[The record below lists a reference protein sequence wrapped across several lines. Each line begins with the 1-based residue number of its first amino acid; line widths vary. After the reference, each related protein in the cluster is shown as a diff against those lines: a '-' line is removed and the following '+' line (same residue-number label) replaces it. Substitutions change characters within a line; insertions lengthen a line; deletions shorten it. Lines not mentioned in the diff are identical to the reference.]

1 MRGLARVLLG
11 AAAATSATIGPASDA
26 PGRAAT
32 APSAPTIAGAPPP
45 AAFRV
50 LEQEPPAGRRV
61 TAYLQSQLDRSHAQ
75 DEARRAGWSSRV
87 RTEDDLLKLQAE
99 TRAKALAL
107 IGGLPAEKT
116 PLRARVTGSV
126 PMDGYRIEKLV
137 FESQPGLFVT
147 ALLYLPDAPAGP
159 KAAVL
164 LPCGHSPV
172 GKAYANYQEI
182 GGRLAKRGYVVLS
195 WDPVG
200 QGERSQFWDAER
212 RRSRF
217 NLVCGE
223 HAVLGNLATLA
234 GTSLVRY
241 EVWDGIRAVDYLLTR
256 PEVDGRRLSITGT
269 SGGGFQST
277 WIGALDERIGVVAP
291 SCFITALP
299 LRMANRIFEDPD
311 SDPEQDPPGLVSE
324 GVDHPGLLL
333 VAYPRPVHV
342 ASAIR
347 DFVPIEGARRTVAE
361 IRTIYERFG
370 HGDRVGYSEGDH
382 EHRYSDQNQERAFD
396 FLDRWN
402 GAGAHAGLATV
413 RTLPAETLQV
423 TPTGQVRV
431 DLGGRSLVDVIREDF
446 RARPTARADIRSLY
460 AAAPGA
466 SPGPVTAARVG
477 SSAFGG
483 ATIDRWL
490 VRQAGGL
497 AMPLVHVH
505 ERASAG
511 RTVLLLALPGKIG
524 PSDWPSVQRH
534 LSRGDAVV
542 SFDLRGT
549 GEDRLR
555 YRAVSVDDPA
565 IAPMEEASAY
575 VDPLSGVLANHVYN
589 GLLTGRPY
597 LFEAIDDVAAAASFC
612 RETLGAKRLAVAGLG
627 TRRSWPRPPRSPSGS
642 RRQTIP
648 PRPSSPG
655 EPPSRR
661 AGSAGRSSTCSPAAH
676 RSTTAMAASA
686 ERRTDAVSE
695 GSDSTRASSR

>member
-1 MRGLARVLLG
+1 VEEGDLMRALALTVG
-11 AAAATSATIGPASDA
+11 AAVALAGAARMTAAPAGAAPAPPPIASDA
-26 PGRAAT
+26 V
-32 APSAPTIAGAPPP
+32 PPP
-45 AAFRV
+45 EAFRV
-50 LEQEPPAGRRV
+50 LAEEPPSGRRV
-61 TAYLQSQLDRSHAQ
+61 TAYLQSQLGRAHAQ
-75 DEARRAGWSSRV
+75 DEARRARWSSRV
-87 RTEDDLLKLQAE
+87 QSEADLLKLQAE

-116 PLRARVTGSV
+116 PLRARVTGIV
-126 PMDGYRIEKLV
+126 PMDGYRIERLV

-147 ALLYLPDAPAGP
+147 ALLYVPDAPVGP
-159 KAAVL
+159 RPAVL

-200 QGERSQFWDAER
+200 QGERSQFWDAAR
-212 RRSRF
+212 KRSRF

-256 PEVDGRRLSITGT
+256 PEVDGKRLSITGT

-291 SCFITALP
+291 SCFVTSLP

-324 GVDHPGLLL
+324 GIDHAGLLL
-333 VAYPRPVHV
+333 LAYPRPVHV

-361 IRTIYERFG
+361 IRALYERFG
-370 HGDRVGYSEGDH
+370 HGDRVGFAQGDH
-382 EHRYSDQNQERAFD
+382 EHRYSDQNQQMAFD

-402 GAGAHAGLATV
+402 GAGTHEGLFSV
-413 RTLPAETLQV
+413 RPLPPETLQV

-431 DLGGRSLVDVIREDF
+431 DLGGRSLADVIREDF
-446 RARPTARADIRSLY
+446 HARPAAPSDVRSLY

-466 SPGPVTAARVG
+466 SPGPVTAERVG
-477 SSAFGG
+477 SAAFGD

-490 VRQAGGL
+490 VRQPGRL
-497 AMPLVHVH
+497 AMPLVHV
-505 ERASAG
+505 RGRGASTG
-511 RTVLLLALPGKIG
+511 RTVLLLSLAGKIG
-524 PSDWPSVQRH
+524 PSDWPSVRRH
-534 LSRGDAVV
+534 LSRGDAVAGL
-542 SFDLRGT
+542 DLRGT

-565 IAPMEEASAY
+565 IAPADEAAAY
-575 VDPLSGVLANHVYN
+575 FDPLSGVFANHAYN

-627 TRRSWPRPPRSPSGS
+627 DATLLAAAAS
-642 RRQTIP
+642 RVLDLQ
-648 PRPSSPG
+648 
-655 EPPSRR
+655 
-661 AGSAGRSSTCSPAAH
+661 SANDPAAAVFSW
-676 RSTTAMAASA
+676 RGAVEEGRERWPIQYLFPGGASLDDGHG
-686 ERRTDAVSE
+686 RLR
-695 GSDSTRASSR
+695 